1 MPRKK
6 ITAAA
11 VERLRAP
18 ASGQVDYFDMAFP
31 ALALRVTANGVRSWV
46 YFGRVHGK
54 LKRATLGRWPVMSLK
69 AARLKAGEV
78 ADTMRAGI
86 DLAAAKR
93 AARLAIPDSFAA
105 VADEWLKR
113 DQADNR
119 SHKKVKAMIER
130 RVKPVWARA
139 AHHVNNPA
147 RRDGA
152 DRQYRRPRHGHARSP
167 RSCPRAPPVSAG
179 RPVAASSQLIR
190 WRICRSRAPP

>member
-86 DLAAAKR
+86 DPAATKR
-93 AARLAIPDSFAA
+93 AARLAVADSFAA

-113 DQADNR
+113 DQAENR
-119 SHKKVKAMIER
+119 QGYGFLDAGGQEFYLNRRSLVDMTDVVKGD
-130 RVKPVWARA
+130 RVQFKLGTSTGRA
-139 AHHVNNPA
+139 ASW
-147 RRDGA
+147 
-152 DRQYRRPRHGHARSP
+152 PRK
-167 RSCPRAPPVSAG
+167 SAQS
-179 RPVAASSQLIR
+179 VH
-190 WRICRSRAPP
+190 

>member
-1 MPRKK
+1 M
-6 ITAAA
+6 
-11 VERLRAP
+11 
-18 ASGQVDYFDMAFP
+18 
-31 ALALRVTANGVRSWV
+31 

-86 DLAAAKR
+86 DPAAAKR

-130 RVKPVWARA
+130 RVKPVWGARPITSITRHDA
-139 AHHVNNPA
+139 MALIDNIADRGTVTLA
-147 RRDGA
+147 RRV
-152 DRQYRRPRHGHARSP
+152 HAHVHRLFP
-167 RSCPRAPPVSAG
+167 LVG
-179 RPVAASSQLIR
+179 
-190 WRICRSRAPP
+190 RSRHHRS